1 MTQTAFQL
9 SSVTSPEVNDFNE
22 NYRHLKKLIQALRV
36 ENGNSIKREL
46 FGEDERERSLT
57 KKEIKS
63 LFRSL
68 RKLEQQYAE
77 CFTPPIPEE
86 LEQSIRNRDNSKWLP
101 WEMEAI
107 EKVEAWRAALS
118 QRKLQARR
126 MFEGALEKVRNGK
139 N

>member
-1 MTQTAFQL
+1 MTETAFQL
-9 SSVTSPEVNDFNE
+9 SSGTSPEVNDFNE

-46 FGEDERERSLT
+46 FGEDERERSLS

-68 RKLEQQYAE
+68 RKLEQHYTE

-86 LEQSIRNRDNSKWLP
+86 LEQSIRMRDNSKWLP

-118 QRKLQARR
+118 ERKLQARR
-126 MFEGALEKVRNGK
+126 MFEGTIEKVRNGK
-139 N
+139 S